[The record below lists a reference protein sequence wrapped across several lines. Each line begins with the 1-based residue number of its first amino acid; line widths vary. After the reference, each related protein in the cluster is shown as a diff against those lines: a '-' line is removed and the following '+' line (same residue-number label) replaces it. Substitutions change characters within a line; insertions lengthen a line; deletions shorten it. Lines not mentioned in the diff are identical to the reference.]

1 MRKTLGM
8 IKLIPAAILG
18 CLALTM
24 PQAQAACGIDIAAA
38 VRDGGARDFSALRS
52 QVARSADG
60 QIVDVSLCQEGSR
73 LVYRVL
79 VVPQVANA
87 QAKLVVV
94 DAQSGAVLN

>member
-1 MRKTLGM
+1 MTKSL
-8 IKLIPAAILG
+8 PAAVLG
-18 CLALTM
+18 CLLLLIA
-24 PQAQAACGIDIAAA
+24 PAEAACGVDIAAA
-38 VRDGGARDFSALRS
+38 VRDGAARDFSALRG
-52 QVARSADG
+52 QVAQSADG

-87 QAKLVVV
+87 QARLVVV